1 MAYAYSDLNPDDQMF
16 RSYDGLYPLDYCQL
30 VKLTNARDGD
40 IDECI
45 VRVVEDKCYG
55 GEPIVEFY
63 LPSGYF
69 VSCYYIST
77 LLGHTGGALGL
88 DGWNSSYV
96 IDDRDLVD
104 IMNDIRLT
112 VEM

>member
-1 MAYAYSDLNPDDQMF
+1 MASCAAAH
-16 RSYDGLYPLDYCQL
+16 PL
-30 VKLTNARDGD
+30 LTPVSNHHSRDSF
-40 IDECI
+40 
-45 VRVVEDKCYG
+45 YG

-88 DGWNSSYV
+88 DGGNSSYV
-96 IDDRDLVD
+96 IDDSDLYD

-112 VEM
+112 IET

>member
-1 MAYAYSDLNPDDQMF
+1 MAYVYSDLNPDDAMF
-16 RSYDGLYPLDYCQL
+16 RSYDGLYPLDYCRL
-30 VKLTNARDGD
+30 FKLTNARDGD

-45 VRVVEDKCYG
+45 VRVVSDDSYG

-88 DGWNSSYV
+88 DGGNSSYV
-96 IDDRDLVD
+96 IDNSDLCD
-104 IMNDIRLT
+104 IMNDISRT
-112 VEM
+112 IDT

>member
-30 VKLTNARDGD
+30 VKLTNARDGN

-45 VRVVEDKCYG
+45 VRVVEDDCYG
-55 GEPIVEFY
+55 GEPIY

-69 VSCYYIST
+69 ISCYYIST